1 MQMKMMQHLFLTSR
15 RQRGR
20 LLYTCLAAGATF
32 AFGGCSGKP
41 QGPQGPPPAMAVKI
55 DAITQQPITDS
66 SEYVSTLKS
75 RDSATISPQV
85 EGSITEIFV
94 HSGERVNAGAPLVQ
108 IDPIKQ
114 EATVRNQ
121 EASVATQEANLKWA
135 QQQWDRSEK
144 LAAAGVISREQLD
157 QARANLDAAKS
168 QLTALQ
174 ASVKEQQ
181 TQLHYYRVVAP
192 MAGIVGDIP
201 VHVGDRVTTTTLLTT
216 VDKPGSLEAYVQ
228 VPVERAANLKM
239 GKEVQILDDQ
249 GKEIAQGKLTFISPQ
264 VDNQTQ
270 TILAKATVPN
280 DNGLLRTSEVVH
292 ARVIWGTH
300 PGIEIPV
307 LAVSRIG
314 GQFFVY
320 VADESGGKSVAHQ
333 KQIQVGPMDGNNYVV
348 TSGLNAGDKLI
359 VSDTQMLAEGM
370 PVKAQPQGS

>member
-1 MQMKMMQHLFLTSR
+1 
-15 RQRGR
+15 
-20 LLYTCLAAGATF
+20 
-32 AFGGCSGKP
+32 
-41 QGPQGPPPAMAVKI
+41 MAVKI

-94 HSGERVNAGAPLVQ
+94 HSGEHVNAGAPLVQ